1 MKQSKVENIISAFNG
16 LSSSIKLAEKI
27 EVLSKKV
34 RSESL
39 RLGGEY
45 WLSRKKWCEENGM
58 NIERDSE
65 NPKYL
70 KRYEEDQKKIKVQL
84 QPMNDELDKL
94 LAEQKNAREKY
105 VDMVQNNECWND
117 LIHRKVAPKIL
128 GHLEKNGAKTEVQ
141 LVDELKGGSEHIYS
155 QYCYPLFDM
164 EKLGWIVREGSGK
177 VGDQRLCKLT
187 DLGRKQLE
195 MFRKNKSFD
204 ISLQFNM

>member
-1 MKQSKVENIISAFNG
+1 MKMEEIILAFNG
-16 LSSSIKLAEKI
+16 LTSSIKLAEKI

-45 WLSRKKWCEENGM
+45 WLSRKKWCEENGLD
-58 NIERDSE
+58 IEKNSE

-70 KRYEEDQKKIKVQL
+70 KKYYEDQKKIQL
-84 QPMNDELDKL
+84 ELKPMNDELNGL

-105 VDMVQNNECWND
+105 VSMVQNNECWND
-117 LIHRKVAPKIL
+117 LVHRKVAPKIL
-128 GHLEKNGAKTEVQ
+128 EHLEKNGAKTEVQ
-141 LVDELKGGSEHIYS
+141 LVDELKGGSENIYS

-177 VGDQRLCKLT
+177 VGDQRLCKIT
-187 DLGRKQLE
+187 DLGKQQLE
-195 MFRKNKSFD
+195 MFQKNKSFN
-204 ISLQFNM
+204 INLQFNM

>member
-1 MKQSKVENIISAFNG
+1 MKMEEIILAFNG
-16 LSSSIKLAEKI
+16 LTSSIKLAEKI

-45 WLSRKKWCEENGM
+45 WLSRKKWCEENGLD
-58 NIERDSE
+58 IEKNSE

-70 KRYEEDQKKIKVQL
+70 KKYYEDQKKIQL
-84 QPMNDELDKL
+84 ELKPMNDELNGL

-105 VDMVQNNECWND
+105 VSMVQNNECWND
-117 LIHRKVAPKIL
+117 LVHRKVAPKIL
-128 GHLEKNGAKTEVQ
+128 EHLEKNGAKTEVQ
-141 LVDELKGGSEHIYS
+141 LVDELKGGSENIYS

-177 VGDQRLCKLT
+177 VGDQRLCKIT
-187 DLGRKQLE
+187 DLGKQQLE
-195 MFRKNKSFD
+195 MFKKNKSFN
-204 ISLQFNM
+204 INLQFNM